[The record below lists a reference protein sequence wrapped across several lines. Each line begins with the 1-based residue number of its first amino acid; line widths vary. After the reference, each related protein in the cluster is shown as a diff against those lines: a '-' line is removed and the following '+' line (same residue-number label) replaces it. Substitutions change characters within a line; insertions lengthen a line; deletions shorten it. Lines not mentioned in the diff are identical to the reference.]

1 MATLNRP
8 DKITIDA
15 VNDASIEYNS
25 ENGRYFRFTNRLTT
39 PLLGVKGVQVLNAN
53 FINSAL
59 QLNDGYS
66 LMFLYYSSS
75 TQAGIRS
82 AANLKCVRLLP
93 SWYVPYTGYTTFVK
107 NKYFNSVPELVAALN
122 SAASTSG
129 DSTTYNPRWA
139 VNELTFSY
147 DSTTRK
153 VSVVST
159 SGTQYIAPAGADD
172 PLVADYLNNTG
183 SFSSQR
189 PVMYGYGAGGSAY
202 ANGTLQPFAVG
213 FSMNARIGFGMS
225 YYNRGFWWGSTSQ
238 QGCATS
244 TGVPLATTI
253 EADSNPILTGAQNV
267 NLYLDIVAGSGMDS
281 QNRKNLSASIPLEV
295 PPLNVNSYTL
305 SSVERPLISCPNE
318 IYEIACEMRDE
329 NGQPFYQ
336 PPNFNTQISFS
347 IYYA

>member
-15 VNDASIEYNS
+15 VNDASLEYNS

-39 PLLGVKGVQVLNAN
+39 PLLGLKGVQVLNAN
-53 FINSAL
+53 FVNSAL
-59 QLNDGYS
+59 QLNDAYS
-66 LMFLYYSSS
+66 LMFFYYSSA
-75 TQAGIRS
+75 TQAGIRTAS
-82 AANLKCVRLLP
+82 NLKCIRLLP
-93 SWYVPYTGYTTFVK
+93 SWYVPYAGYTTFVK

-122 SAASTSG
+122 AAAATSG

-139 VNELTFSY
+139 VNEVTFSY

-172 PLVADYLNNTG
+172 PIVADYLNNTG
-183 SFSSQR
+183 SFTNQR

-202 ANGTLQPFAVG
+202 ANATLQPFAVG
-213 FSMNARIGFGMS
+213 YAMNSRIGFGMS
-225 YYNRGFWWGSTSQ
+225 YFNRGFWWGSTSQ

-267 NLYLDIVAGSGMDS
+267 NLYLDIVAGGGMDS
-281 QNRKNLSASIPLEV
+281 LNRKNLAASIPLEV

-305 SSVERPLISCPNE
+305 SSVEKPLISCPNE
-318 IYEIACEMRDE
+318 IYEITCEMRDE

-336 PPNFNTQISFS
+336 PANFNTQISFS
-347 IYYA
+347 IYYQ